1 MELGKKDRNAQ
12 RENEENEDLEQDPR
26 RHQGQNE
33 ALVEPVTSVD
43 DLEVSASAWVP
54 EAFALVV
61 ALGAFGDA
69 FALAVLAFVLA
80 FEPEVP
86 AIEEAAAG
94 LRVQVPVMDVR
105 DLRRQ
110 WGQHNR
116 VADWQEV

>member
-26 RHQGQNE
+26 RRQGQNE

>member
-61 ALGAFGDA
+61 AFGAFGDA

>member
-12 RENEENEDLEQDPR
+12 RENEEKEDLEQDPR